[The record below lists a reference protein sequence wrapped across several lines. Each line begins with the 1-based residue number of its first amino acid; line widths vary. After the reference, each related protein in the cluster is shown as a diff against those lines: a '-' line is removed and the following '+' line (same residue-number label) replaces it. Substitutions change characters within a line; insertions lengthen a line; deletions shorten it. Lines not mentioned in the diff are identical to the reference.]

1 MTLDAVQ
8 SQLATSQQEV
18 AQHRVE
24 MRSIT
29 EKTESK
35 EREVENLKI
44 QLSQVNSELHKFHT
58 ASTLHLE
65 TLRKQVSALEE
76 SLATEKATKDS
87 IQSEYSELRVEYE
100 NYKIRAL
107 SVLKKKKTEEQPLT
121 ASAKETV
128 DDYNTDHV
136 EREMLQRVVEALKVK
151 IAELE

>member
-44 QLSQVNSELHKFHT
+44 QLSQVNSELHKFQT

-87 IQSEYSELRVEYE
+87 IQREYSELRVEYE

-107 SVLKKKKTEEQPLT
+107 SVLKKKKTEEQPLA